1 MIIAYTCLFYLIQPL
16 IWLRLIWR
24 SRKAPDY
31 RKRWLE
37 RYGFCQGK
45 VKPHGI
51 LVHCVSVGETIAAI
65 PLIKQLQKRYPQLPI
80 TVTTMTPTGSKQ
92 VIKSFGDSVSHVY
105 LPYDLPGATKRF
117 LNILQPKIVI
127 IMETELWPNL
137 ITILYKRKIPLI
149 IANARLSERSA
160 RGYARL
166 RKTMQRLLIKITHIA
181 VQNQDD
187 GQRFINLGLPK
198 SHLTITGSIKFDIN
212 LNECQQQAIAK
223 LKSQWQTQRPIWIAA
238 STHYGEDDIIIM
250 AHQML
255 LKKYPDLLLILVPR
269 HPERFI
275 NVEKRINDYGL
286 TYQLRSEHLIP
297 TPQTQIILGDT
308 MGELMILYGLADI
321 VFVGGSMVERGGH
334 NPLEPALHHLPI
346 IMGQYTYNFK
356 IICQQLIDAKGL
368 WITESTQQSLADKID
383 KLLTDK
389 QLRQSMGDN
398 SFAVLKQNQGALQR
412 LLNVIDNTISSIGVK
427 HQ

>member
-1 MIIAYTCLFYLIQPL
+1 MNVSSKPL
-16 IWLRLIWR
+16 PNSNLN
-24 SRKAPDY
+24 
-31 RKRWLE
+31 
-37 RYGFCQGK
+37 GK
-45 VKPHGI
+45 HKDQSGLQ
-51 LVHCVSVGETIAAI
+51 LVH
-65 PLIKQLQKRYPQLPI
+65 
-80 TVTTMTPTGSKQ
+80 
-92 VIKSFGDSVSHVY
+92 
-105 LPYDLPGATKRF
+105 
-117 LNILQPKIVI
+117 
-127 IMETELWPNL
+127 
-137 ITILYKRKIPLI
+137 
-149 IANARLSERSA
+149 
-160 RGYARL
+160 
-166 RKTMQRLLIKITHIA
+166 
-181 VQNQDD
+181 
-187 GQRFINLGLPK
+187 
-198 SHLTITGSIKFDIN
+198 
-212 LNECQQQAIAK
+212 
-223 LKSQWQTQRPIWIAA
+223 
-238 STHYGEDDIIIM
+238 IM

-297 TPQTQIILGDT
+297 TPQTQVILGDT